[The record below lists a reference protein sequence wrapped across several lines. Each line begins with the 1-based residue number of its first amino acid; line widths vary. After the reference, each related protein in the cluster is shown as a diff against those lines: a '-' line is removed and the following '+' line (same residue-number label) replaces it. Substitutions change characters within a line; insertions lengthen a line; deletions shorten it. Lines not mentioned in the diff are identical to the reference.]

1 MIADPK
7 PEELENLGNPI
18 DYFNIYKN
26 KMKELAKVRF
36 EREKDVMFFNYLD
49 RLVDPEKFEEEDRE
63 RAKAEGKRQVNAL
76 REFVI
81 DEDSLSQMK
90 KRNEITRKWEKAR
103 QERIA

>member
-1 MIADPK
+1 MVADPK
-7 PEELENLGNPI
+7 PDELENLGNPI

-36 EREKDVMFFNYLD
+36 ERDKDVMFFNYLD
-49 RLVDPEKFEEEDRE
+49 RLVDPEKFEEADRE
-63 RAKAEGKRQVNAL
+63 RARAKGGKPVNAL

-90 KRNEITRKWEKAR
+90 KINEIKRRWDKER
-103 QERIA
+103 Q